1 MIKKAYVVG
10 NNTSKSLSP
19 IIFDY
24 WFKKYQINGKYNYIE
39 IKENNFNKE
48 IKHILLKKDLCG
60 INITIPYKER
70 VTSFLSEIDTHS
82 QTIGA
87 INCITKKELT
97 TVGSNTDWL
106 GVLGSIKSWEKKQ
119 IDKSQKKNIATVLG
133 FGGSA
138 KAAIYALQYIGYK
151 KIKVFNRSFDKIK
164 TLKGRIFPYELNDFI
179 NHTKEVDIV
188 INTLPIRGYY
198 EKIDSTNFFK
208 NKTVGLDLAYT
219 TKTGFL
225 ELFSD
230 FNRINGL
237 NMLVHQAAP
246 CFEKWFN
253 ILPEIDNMLLATLNE
268 KIKNIL

>member
-24 WFKKYQINGKYNYIE
+24 WFKKHQISGKYNYIE
-39 IKENNFNKE
+39 IKEKDFNKE
-48 IKHILLKKDLCG
+48 IKNILLKKDLCG
-60 INITIPYKER
+60 LNITIPYKER
-70 VTSFLSEIDTHS
+70 AASFLSEIDSHS
-82 QTIGA
+82 QVIGA

-106 GVLGSIKSWEKKQ
+106 GVLGSIKNWEKKQ
-119 IDKSQKKNIATVLG
+119 TNKNHKKNIAVVLG

-138 KAAIYALQYIGYK
+138 KAAIYALQHIGYK

-164 TLKGRIFPYELNDFI
+164 TLKKPIFPYELNDFI
-179 NHTKEVDIV
+179 NHTKEANIV
-188 INTLPIRGYY
+188 INTLPIKDYY
-198 EKIDSTNFFK
+198 EKIDITNFFN
-208 NKTVGLDLAYT
+208 NKVVGFDLAYT

-225 ELFSD
+225 GLFSD

-237 NMLVHQAAP
+237 NMLIHQAAP

-253 ILPEIDNMLLATLNE
+253 VFPEIDNMLLAILNE